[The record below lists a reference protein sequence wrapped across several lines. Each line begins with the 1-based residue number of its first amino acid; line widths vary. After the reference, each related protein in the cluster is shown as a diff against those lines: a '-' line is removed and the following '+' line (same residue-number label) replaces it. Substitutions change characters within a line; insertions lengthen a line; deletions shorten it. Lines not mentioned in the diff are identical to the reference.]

1 MAVKMMRYKSVFL
14 SISILLIVT
23 STGPV
28 LANESQAES
37 DLLQKKTFLMGTII
51 NPIKEDGMW
60 TAQALQVVFY
70 EPGILFDHGGIVKG
84 LTTITFSDGYFI
96 HLWSPG
102 PFGLIAYVFG
112 ITSNFE
118 IIS

>member
-1 MAVKMMRYKSVFL
+1 MNIKMIPYKSLFL
-14 SISILLIVT
+14 AISFLLIVS

-28 LANESQAES
+28 LAIDSQSESS
-37 DLLQKKTFLMGTII
+37 PFQKKTFLMGTII
-51 NPIKEDGMW
+51 NPVEEDGMW

-70 EPGILFDHGGIVKG
+70 EPEILFDHGGIVKR

-96 HLWSPG
+96 QVWSPG

-112 ITSNFE
+112 ITSDFE
-118 IIS
+118 IIT